1 MWGVAESG
9 GGGGWRIE
17 GLRAEIL
24 LIERRFGFA
33 QLADRGRRVTQKESR
48 RPEMYAGVHVGCMFR
63 KSSHLGYLSLLEI
76 C

>member
-1 MWGVAESG
+1 MGSCG
-9 GGGGWRIE
+9 IGGGWRIE

-33 QLADRGRRVTQKESR
+33 QLADRGRRVTQKESC

-63 KSSHLGYLSLLEI
+63 KSSRLGYLSLLDI